1 MDSAAS
7 PISLQPG
14 PDLGLGAPP
23 SSQLLFA
30 LLTFPRPKQLFQGA
44 TSVPCR
50 LQESRW
56 PPKTRQRL
64 RSALAGRAPCYCGDV
79 WFSAPG
85 MTSLQE
91 ALVALAAEPMFRQFL
106 LLFE

>member
-1 MDSAAS
+1 MVPKDTSA
-7 PISLQPG
+7 SLKCPG
-14 PDLGLGAPP
+14 WQ
-23 SSQLLFA
+23 SSLL
-30 LLTFPRPKQLFQGA
+30 L
-44 TSVPCR
+44 
-50 LQESRW
+50 W
-56 PPKTRQRL
+56 
-64 RSALAGRAPCYCGDV
+64 GDV